1 MADSTFSSGLELMSQ
16 SYIFFGRV
24 VDSGMDQ
31 QGISLCPMR
40 VSAERTK
47 KKKKNQK
54 ALFFARIKR
63 GRI

>member
-1 MADSTFSSGLELMSQ
+1 MSQ

-47 KKKKNQK
+47 KKKNQK